1 MDHITAKIAGMQGWG
16 KWLVNVSLRIW
27 CGFLFLMVGLPIS
40 LPFCLLSPMCSEG
53 DLRMFEP
60 WVGVWGER

>member
-1 MDHITAKIAGMQGWG
+1 VI
-16 KWLVNVSLRIW
+16 VSLRIW